1 MIKKWDIPLYF
12 ILILVPLYL
21 FYSAFNL
28 KEIKAKNVEVFI
40 NGKLKYRYKLSK
52 EKKIV
57 QIEVA
62 NGIEEMEIKDN
73 KVIKIKSTC
82 KNRICEKQ
90 GHISNSGDSIIC
102 VPNKEIIKITGEEE
116 ESDYIIK

>member
-1 MIKKWDIPLYF
+1 MKKWDIPLYF

-52 EKKIV
+52 EKKRV

-82 KNRICEKQ
+82 
-90 GHISNSGDSIIC
+90 
-102 VPNKEIIKITGEEE
+102 
-116 ESDYIIK
+116 

>member
-1 MIKKWDIPLYF
+1 MKKWDIPLYF

-82 KNRICEKQ
+82 
-90 GHISNSGDSIIC
+90 
-102 VPNKEIIKITGEEE
+102 
-116 ESDYIIK
+116 